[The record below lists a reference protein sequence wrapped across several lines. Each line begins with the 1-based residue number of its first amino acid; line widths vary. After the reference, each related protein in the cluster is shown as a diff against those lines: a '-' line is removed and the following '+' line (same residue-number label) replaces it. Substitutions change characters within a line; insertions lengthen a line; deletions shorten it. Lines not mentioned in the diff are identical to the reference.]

1 MHTDYAAR
9 AAEQS
14 DPAKNR
20 QFSRWP
26 APAVGADFGNIRV
39 WHAPD
44 VPPPPPMTAA
54 RRLAEREWRRIVRKV
69 TA

>member
-26 APAVGADFGNIRV
+26 APATGPQDGTIRA

-54 RRLAEREWRRIVRKV
+54 RRRADREWRRIVRD
-69 TA
+69 AAP